1 MPPDMKDLFANY
13 FDTWLKS
20 VIDKQIDEKLK
31 DSLFFVGQ
39 TDMENFVMKTVDKLF
54 DSHMAAYT
62 HHVKGETVFDVPG
75 LAKELKAL
83 ALEAANEAVTGHEQ
97 QFDHEDIH
105 VDEFDQDKAIKT
117 FKTLLN
123 HTSVTLTY

>member
-1 MPPDMKDLFANY
+1 MKDLFANY